1 MRSPVVVAT
10 LENVGSQRKGQIVID
25 SETAREQ
32 VLTAADRLFYTR
44 GIQAVGMDAVRT
56 EAGISLKKLYSV
68 YPSKDAL
75 LVDVLKHRT
84 KQWDSGLQE
93 SAASVDSPR
102 DKLLAI
108 YDFLD
113 AWFVED
119 DFRGCAFINSFGELG
134 ATNPDVASVVRA
146 QKASF
151 QQFVA
156 GLVAE
161 AGAPAALAPQ
171 LALLAEGA
179 QTTAAIS
186 GNPDAASQARAAA
199 ATLIGVALPA
209 AA

>member
-1 MRSPVVVAT
+1 M
-10 LENVGSQRKGQIVID
+10 LDDI
-25 SETAREQ
+25 TAREQ
-32 VLTAADRLFYTR
+32 VIGAADALFYAR
-44 GIQAVGMDAVRT
+44 GIQSVGIDEVRT
-56 EAGISLKKLYSV
+56 AAGISLKRMYALF
-68 YPSKDAL
+68 PSKDAII
-75 LVDVLKHRT
+75 VEVLARRNRT
-84 KQWDSGLQE
+84 WNDGI
-93 SAASVDSPR
+93 ARATDASSDPTDR
-102 DKLLAI
+102 LLAI
-108 YDFLD
+108 FDFLA
-113 AWFVED
+113 AWFAED

-134 ATNPDVASVVRA
+134 ATNPDVAAAVRA
-146 QKASF
+146 QKSSF

-199 ATLIGVALPA
+199 ATLIGAALPA